1 MPVPTLEFVNEWL
14 EDEVPIEFTKRKTI
28 DEFNRYKKLSIKTK
42 LKRLK
47 DKFNAELAY
56 LYKKYNIDM
65 EVIEN
70 GGHPEIGYEHRL
82 PEKGLSDEAFNTLH
96 KARQRRSQCKSK

>member
-1 MPVPTLEFVNEWL
+1 MAIPQLEFVNQWL
-14 EDEVPIEFTKRKTI
+14 EDEVPIEFATRKTI

-70 GGHPEIGYEHRL
+70 GGHPEIGYEHHL
-82 PEKGLSDEAFNTLH
+82 PTKGLSDEAFNTLH
-96 KARQRRSQCKSK
+96 RARRRRSQCKSK

>member
-1 MPVPTLEFVNEWL
+1 MAVPTTEFVNQWL

>member
-1 MPVPTLEFVNEWL
+1 MAIPQLEFVNQWL
-14 EDEVPIEFTKRKTI
+14 EDEMPIEFAKRKTI

-56 LYKKYNIDM
+56 LYKKYNMDM

-70 GGHPEIGYEHRL
+70 GGHPEIGYENTL
-82 PEKGLSDEAFNTLH
+82 PIKSLSDEAFNTLYRA
-96 KARQRRSQCKSK
+96 KRRRSQCKSK

>member
-1 MPVPTLEFVNEWL
+1 MAIPQLEFVNQWL
-14 EDEVPIEFTKRKTI
+14 EDEMPIEFTKRKTI

-47 DKFNAELAY
+47 DKFNAELTY
-56 LYKKYNIDM
+56 LYKKYNMDM

-70 GGHPEIGYEHRL
+70 GGHPEIGYEHHL
-82 PEKGLSDEAFNTLH
+82 PTKSLSDEAFNTLH
-96 KARQRRSQCKSK
+96 KARRRRSQCKSK